1 MAHFDLILRHG
12 TVYDGLGN
20 EGLTADV
27 GLAGDEIV
35 AVGDLSA
42 AEGATVDCTGLAVA
56 PGFVDAH
63 NHSDLTL
70 LVNPEAESMIRQ
82 GVTTLVTGQCGFT
95 PFPVRPGHERELD
108 ELCPFIAAEVPWTW
122 HSTAD
127 FRQRVREA
135 RPAVNVAAMVGH
147 SALRAY
153 VYGFA
158 QGDPSPEQIAEMVR
172 LLEVAFDEGAV
183 GLSFGLGYALGA
195 FASTDEMRE
204 LCRVAARRG
213 RHVSFH
219 IRNEG
224 VRLLESLT
232 EAIGLARDVAS
243 DGVLRVQIDHL
254 KASGQRAWGKMSEA
268 LALIEAARAEGLD
281 VAFDMYPYIAG
292 SRHLCGSLPG
302 WATEGGHGAM
312 MARLKD
318 PEGRLRLREEQ
329 DAWDRGEIPVA
340 FLDIPPES
348 VLITDVVTEANRWT
362 IGKRLSEIGAAWGKD
377 ALDTALDLLIAEDA
391 YVNACFFSMRE
402 EDMRLALAHPAGC
415 IGTDGLVFA
424 PYGALSR
431 GAPHPRSYG
440 TYPRVLGKYV
450 REESLLTLPEAIR
463 KCTSFPASR
472 LGMADRGRIAPGLK
486 ADVAVFDP
494 FVVRDKATFAAPHQY
509 PTGVEMV
516 IINGQIA
523 VRGEEHTGLGAGRL
537 L

>member
-20 EGLTADV
+20 EGIVADV
-27 GLAGDEIV
+27 GLAGDGIAALGV
-35 AVGDLSA
+35 LSA
-42 AEGATVDCTGLAVA
+42 SEGATVDCTGLAVA
-56 PGFVDAH
+56 PGLVDIH

-70 LVNPEAESMIRQ
+70 LVNPQAESMIRQ

-95 PFPVRPGHERELD
+95 PFPVRPGQERELD

-127 FRQRVREA
+127 FRERLRAAE
-135 RPAVNVAAMVGH
+135 PAVNVAPMVGH
-147 SALRAY
+147 SALRAF
-153 VYGFA
+153 VYGFSR
-158 QGDPSPEQIAEMVR
+158 GEPSPDQIAEMAR

-195 FASTDEMRE
+195 FASTEELRA

-224 VRLLESLT
+224 VRLLQSLE
-232 EAIGLARDVAS
+232 EAIGLARDVAD

-254 KASGQRAWGKMSEA
+254 KASGQRSWGRMGEA

-281 VAFDMYPYIAG
+281 IAFDVYPYIAG
-292 SRHLCGSLPG
+292 SRHLSGSLPG
-302 WATEGGHGAM
+302 WVTEGSHEAM
-312 MARLKD
+312 MARLRD
-318 PEGRLRLREEQ
+318 PDCRQRLREEQ
-329 DAWDRGEIPVA
+329 EAWDRGEIPVA
-340 FLDIPPES
+340 FLDLAPEH
-348 VLITDVVTEANRWT
+348 VLITDVATEANRWT
-362 IGKRLSEIGAAWGKD
+362 IGQRLSEVADQWVAD
-377 ALDTALDLLIAEDA
+377 SLTAALDLLIAEGGF
-391 YVNACFFSMRE
+391 VNACFFSMCE

-415 IGTDGLVFA
+415 VGTDGLVFA
-424 PYGALSR
+424 PYGPLSR

-450 REESLLTLPEAIR
+450 REERLLDLPEAIR

-472 LGMADRGRIAPGLK
+472 LNLADRGRIAPGYK
-486 ADVAVFDP
+486 ADLVVFSPVAV
-494 FVVRDKATFAAPHQY
+494 RDNATFAAPHRY
-509 PTGVEMV
+509 STGVEWV
-516 IINGQIA
+516 IVNGQIA
-523 VRGEEHTGLGAGRL
+523 VQGEEHAGLGAGRL